1 MALTAPGDPRSL
13 ANPACVDKVH
23 VVKCQDLKADE
34 ERYYF
39 LKNTVDNNSLVD
51 NASRMREKLCQQLKT
66 CLISR
71 QKGNYF
77 SQMQF

>member
-1 MALTAPGDPRSL
+1 MALTAPGDPRSS
-13 ANPACVDKVH
+13 ANPACANKVH

-51 NASRMREKLCQQLKT
+51 NASRMREKLYQQLKM
-66 CLISR
+66 CHISR

-77 SQMQF
+77 SQMPF